1 MIKTNYHTHHY
12 LCGHA
17 QGNVEDYVLEAIKNG
32 FTEIGISDHGP
43 INALAFPRMT
53 FEEFNNIYLKEL
65 EEAIVK
71 YNNKIKIYKA
81 LEIEFIE
88 DDIEY
93 YKELLKSVDYLILG
107 CHYYKGLRD
116 INPYSTYGLNSH
128 EKLESYTKLIE
139 NALDTKLFK
148 ILAHPDLFIHGYGE
162 LDEFAIECVKR
173 IIDAVIRNN
182 VLIEFNAGG
191 IRSNKRFD
199 ELGNPK
205 YAVPNYQFWKIVEP
219 TPAKVIINSDCHLPE
234 ELNDEAFQA
243 AYKLARTYTLNIV
256 NTINE

>member
-1 MIKTNYHTHHY
+1 MKTNYHTHHY

-17 QGNVEDYVLEAIKNG
+17 EGNAEDYVLEAIKHG

-43 INALAFPRMT
+43 INGIAFPRMT
-53 FEEFNNIYLKEL
+53 KEEFYNIYIKDID
-65 EEAIVK
+65 EAIEK
-71 YNNKIKIYKA
+71 YGEKIKIYKA

-88 DDIEY
+88 DDFEH
-93 YKELLKSVDYLILG
+93 YKELLKSIDYLILG

-116 INPYSTYGLNSH
+116 MSEYSLYIVNTH
-128 EKLESYTKLIE
+128 ERLECYTKLIE

-162 LDEFAIECVKR
+162 LDSFGEECVKR
-173 IIDAVIRNN
+173 IVDAVIRND

-199 ELGNPK
+199 EYGNPL
-205 YAVPNYQFWKIVEP
+205 YAVPNDKFWKIVEK
-219 TPAKVIINSDCHLPE
+219 TNAKVIINSDCHRPE
-234 ELNDEAFQA
+234 ELNDSAFQKA
-243 AYKLARTYTLNIV
+243 HELARTYSLNVV
-256 NTINE
+256 NMINE